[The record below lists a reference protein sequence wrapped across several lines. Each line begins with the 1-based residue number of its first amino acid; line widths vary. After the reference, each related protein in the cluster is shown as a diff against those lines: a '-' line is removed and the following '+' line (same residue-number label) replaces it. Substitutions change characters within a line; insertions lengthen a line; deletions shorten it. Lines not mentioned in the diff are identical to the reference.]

1 MQLLVNWQ
9 ETPQQVTVALPGQ
22 CDQISVITEANGTKT
37 GMAVADHCI
46 TLEVPALNALMID
59 GLPAVHG

>member
-1 MQLLVNWQ
+1 MRRLFERNI
-9 ETPQQVTVALPGQ
+9 
-22 CDQISVITEANGTKT
+22 DANGTKT